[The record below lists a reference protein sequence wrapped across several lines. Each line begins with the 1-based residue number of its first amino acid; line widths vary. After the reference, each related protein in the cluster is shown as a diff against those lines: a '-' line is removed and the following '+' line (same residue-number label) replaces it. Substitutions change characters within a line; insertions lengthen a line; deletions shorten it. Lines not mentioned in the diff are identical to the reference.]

1 MNATEPPNDTSRW
14 LPVGAAV
21 GLVAAVVGVGLF
33 AGVGGSAADT
43 TTTVAGTVPPISAE
57 PAQVIQTVAPDD
69 QIETDSTEVPVRKEP
84 IDRVLT
90 DGLAGDDV
98 ERVQGRLAD
107 LGFDPGPVDG
117 IYGSL
122 TRQAVWAFEKLVM
135 GVPRS
140 EATGRVTPQMWDRM
154 QDPISI
160 RPRRPTGGLADH
172 VEIYLPEQVMIVFH
186 ADRPAVVAHISTGEL
201 RPGATGFTP
210 WYENAAEYRETI
222 TIDTDNNGQPLPEP
236 ETEQVIG
243 WSYTPPGV
251 FEAYRKIEGIR
262 NGPLGGMWDPIYINQ
277 GIAIHGAINVP
288 LEPASHGC
296 IRVSQYLG
304 AGLQSLIE
312 LGDRVL
318 IWDGETEPEQQ
329 PAEVQ
334 KMRWDQPDPDAT
346 TTTTSTT
353 TTTTTTT
360 VVPATVPPAT
370 TTTAPPP
377 PATTTAPP
385 PPATT
390 TTRPPTT
397 TVAPTTSPPAT
408 TVPDGDGDGDAGPDD
423 GEV

>member
-1 MNATEPPNDTSRW
+1 MI
-14 LPVGAAV
+14 
-21 GLVAAVVGVGLF
+21 GVGI
-33 AGVGGSAADT
+33 VSGGGGDSAAPVT
-43 TTTVAGTVPPISAE
+43 SAGTVVPVTTASPTAPVETVTAE
-57 PAQVIQTVAPDD
+57 D
-69 QIETDSTEVPVRKEP
+69 QIVTETTDVAVPKTT
-84 IDRVLT
+84 IDRTLG

-98 ERVQGRLAD
+98 EMVQQRLAD

-117 IYGSL
+117 YFGTL
-122 TRQAVWAFEKLVM
+122 TKQAVWAFEKLVM
-135 GVPRS
+135 KTPRS
-140 EATGRVTPQMWDRM
+140 EATGRVTPEMWDRM

-160 RPRRPTGGLADH
+160 QPRRPTGGLADH
-172 VEIYLPEQVMIVFH
+172 VEIYLPEQVMLVFH
-186 ADRPAVVAHISTGEL
+186 ADRPVLIAHVSTGEL
-201 RPGATGFTP
+201 RDGATGFVP

-222 TIDTDNNGQPLPEP
+222 TIDTDINGDPLPEP
-236 ETEQVIG
+236 EEKAVIG

-277 GIAIHGAINVP
+277 GIAIHGALNVP

-304 AGLQSLIE
+304 EYLQSIIE

-318 IWDGETEPEQQ
+318 IWDGVTEPEQQ

-360 VVPATVPPAT
+360 VPPATTVAPPTTTTPPAT
-370 TTTAPPP
+370 TTTS
-377 PATTTAPP
+377 
-385 PPATT
+385 TT
-390 TTRPPTT
+390 TTTTDPP
-397 TVAPTTSPPAT
+397 SDE
-408 TVPDGDGDGDAGPDD
+408 PDRVDD
-423 GEV
+423 D